1 MTRQEFIDNVET
13 WDELK
18 DFCYDVN
25 CDYCDE
31 VYSADSRDDCIN
43 EDLAD
48 MARNAD
54 SWQELLGQLQD
65 IETGWDYYIHGDYGV
80 WSGTEDGDDIFG
92 DYKDDVLEWMDNN
105 DYWDEDDEEEEVE
118 EEPAPDDEDPE
129 DEEPVEEED
138 VSIAELFT
146 TCNSKLQ
153 KIDADTE
160 AAARAAE
167 EEAEEA
173 FNDFCAEVGVTVT
186 VEIKGGNA

>member
-1 MTRQEFIDNVET
+1 MTRQEFIDNVTT
-13 WDELK
+13 WSELLY
-18 DFCYDVN
+18 FCYDENIDFCEDVYTE
-25 CDYCDE
+25 DAKDE
-31 VYSADSRDDCIN
+31 YFDDI
-43 EDLAD
+43 LVD
-48 MARNAD
+48 MARDAG
-54 SWQELLGQLQD
+54 SWQELYDRLEK
-65 IETGWDYYIHGDYGV
+65 IPTGYDYYIRDDYGDFE
-80 WSGTEDGDDIFG
+80 GADDDDF
-92 DYKDDVLEWMDNN
+92 DSHYEDVLEYMDDNE
-105 DYWDEDDEEEEVE
+105 YWDDDDGDEDYE
-118 EEPAPDDEDPE
+118 EEPVREEYVDPE

-167 EEAEEA
+167 EEDEEA

>member
-1 MTRQEFIDNVET
+1 MTRQEFIDNVTT
-13 WDELK
+13 WSELL
-18 DFCYDVN
+18 DFCYDEDIDFCEDVYTEDAKD
-25 CDYCDE
+25 DYFNDML
-31 VYSADSRDDCIN
+31 V
-43 EDLAD
+43 D
-48 MARNAD
+48 MARDAG
-54 SWQELLGQLQD
+54 SWRELYDRLEE
-65 IETGWDYYIHGDYGV
+65 IPTGYDYYIRDYYGDFEGA
-80 WSGTEDGDDIFG
+80 DDDDF
-92 DYKDDVLEWMDNN
+92 DSRYEDVLEYMDDNE
-105 DYWDEDDEEEEVE
+105 YWGDDEEEEVE

-167 EEAEEA
+167 EEDEEA

>member
-1 MTRQEFIDNVET
+1 MTRQEFIDNVTT
-13 WDELK
+13 WSELL
-18 DFCYDVN
+18 DFCYDENIDFCEDVYTE
-25 CDYCDE
+25 DAKDE
-31 VYSADSRDDCIN
+31 YFDDI
-43 EDLAD
+43 LVD
-48 MARNAD
+48 MARDAGC
-54 SWQELLGQLQD
+54 WQELYNRLEE
-65 IETGWDYYIHGDYGV
+65 IPTGYDYYIRDDYGDFE
-80 WSGTEDGDDIFG
+80 GADDDDF
-92 DYKDDVLEWMDNN
+92 DSHYEDVLEYMDDNE
-105 DYWDEDDEEEEVE
+105 YWDDDDGDEDYE
-118 EEPAPDDEDPE
+118 EEPVREEYVDPE

-167 EEAEEA
+167 EEDEEA

>member
-1 MTRQEFIDNVET
+1 MTRQEFIDNVTT
-13 WDELK
+13 WSELLY
-18 DFCYDVN
+18 FCYDENIDFCEDVYTE
-25 CDYCDE
+25 DAKDE
-31 VYSADSRDDCIN
+31 YFDDI
-43 EDLAD
+43 LVD
-48 MARNAD
+48 MARDAG
-54 SWQELLGQLQD
+54 SWQELYDRLEE
-65 IETGWDYYIHGDYGV
+65 IPTGYDYYIRDDYGDFE
-80 WSGTEDGDDIFG
+80 GADDDDF
-92 DYKDDVLEWMDNN
+92 DSHYEDVLEYMDDNE
-105 DYWDEDDEEEEVE
+105 YWDDDDGDEDYE
-118 EEPAPDDEDPE
+118 EEPVREEYVDPE

>member
-1 MTRQEFIDNVET
+1 MTRHEFIDEVTT
-13 WDELK
+13 WSDLIS
-18 DFCYDVN
+18 FCYDEDIDF
-25 CDYCDE
+25 CED
-31 VYSADSRDDCIN
+31 VYSEDAKN
-43 EDLAD
+43 EYFDEELVN
-48 MARNAD
+48 MARDAS
-54 SWQELLGQLQD
+54 SWQELCDRLEE
-65 IETGWDYYIHGDYGV
+65 IPTGYDYYIRDDYGDFE
-80 WSGTEDGDDIFG
+80 GADDDDF
-92 DYKDDVLEWMDNN
+92 DSRYEDVLEYMDENEC
-105 DYWDEDDEEEEVE
+105 WDDDGEDEEEPVRE
-118 EEPAPDDEDPE
+118 EYVDPE

-167 EEAEEA
+167 EEDEEA

>member
-1 MTRQEFIDNVET
+1 MTRQEFIDEVTT
-13 WDELK
+13 WSELL
-18 DFCYDVN
+18 DFCYSENIDF
-25 CDYCDE
+25 CDD
-31 VYSADSRDDCIN
+31 VYSEDAKDDYFN
-43 EDLAD
+43 SELVE

-54 SWQELLGQLQD
+54 DWRDLQSRLED
-65 IETGWDYYIHGDYGV
+65 IPDGYDYYINDDY
-80 WSGTEDGDDIFG
+80 DGFRGADDDDFDDHKDDILE
-92 DYKDDVLEWMDNN
+92 YMDDNE
-105 DYWDEDDEEEEVE
+105 YWDDDEEEEVE
-118 EEPAPDDEDPE
+118 EEPAPDDDEDPE
-129 DEEPVEEED
+129 DEESVEEED

-167 EEAEEA
+167 EENEEA

>member
-1 MTRQEFIDNVET
+1 MTRQEFIDNVTT
-13 WDELK
+13 WSELL
-18 DFCYDVN
+18 DFCYDENIYFCEDVYTEDAKD
-25 CDYCDE
+25 DYFNDML
-31 VYSADSRDDCIN
+31 V
-43 EDLAD
+43 D
-48 MARNAD
+48 MARDAGN
-54 SWQELLGQLQD
+54 WQELYNRLEE
-65 IETGWDYYIHGDYGV
+65 IPTGYDYYIRDDYGDFE
-80 WSGTEDGDDIFG
+80 GADDDDF
-92 DYKDDVLEWMDNN
+92 DSRYEDVLEYMDDNE
-105 DYWDEDDEEEEVE
+105 YWDDDDGDEDYE
-118 EEPAPDDEDPE
+118 EEPVREEYVDPE

-167 EEAEEA
+167 EEDEEA

>member
-1 MTRQEFIDNVET
+1 MTRQEFIDEVT
-13 WDELK
+13 MWSELI
-18 DFCYDVN
+18 DFCYNENINFCND
-25 CDYCDE
+25 
-31 VYSADSRDDCIN
+31 VYSEDEKDDYFNN
-43 EDLAD
+43 ELVE
-48 MARNAD
+48 MARKAD
-54 SWQELLGQLQD
+54 DWRDLQSRLED
-65 IETGWDYYIHGDYGV
+65 IPDGCYYYINDDYG
-80 WSGTEDGDDIFG
+80 GFRGADDDDFDDHKDDILE
-92 DYKDDVLEWMDNN
+92 YMDDNE
-105 DYWDEDDEEEEVE
+105 YWDDEEEEEVE

-138 VSIAELFT
+138 VSIAELFA

-167 EEAEEA
+167 EEDEEA

>member
-1 MTRQEFIDNVET
+1 MTRQEFIDNVTT
-13 WDELK
+13 WSELL
-18 DFCYDVN
+18 DFCY
-25 CDYCDE
+25 
-31 VYSADSRDDCIN
+31 N
-43 EDLAD
+43 EDIYFCEDVYTEDAKDDYFNDMLVD
-48 MARNAD
+48 MARDAG
-54 SWQELLGQLQD
+54 SWRELYDRLEE
-65 IETGWDYYIHGDYGV
+65 IPTGYDYYIRDDYGDFE
-80 WSGTEDGDDIFG
+80 GADDDDF
-92 DYKDDVLEWMDNN
+92 DSRYEDVLEYMDDNE
-105 DYWDEDDEEEEVE
+105 YWDDDEEEEVE

-167 EEAEEA
+167 EEDEEA

>member
-1 MTRQEFIDNVET
+1 MTRQEFIDNVTT
-13 WDELK
+13 WSELLY
-18 DFCYDVN
+18 FCYDENIDFCEDVYTE
-25 CDYCDE
+25 DAKDE
-31 VYSADSRDDCIN
+31 YFDDI
-43 EDLAD
+43 LVD
-48 MARNAD
+48 MARDAG
-54 SWQELLGQLQD
+54 SWQELYDRLEE
-65 IETGWDYYIHGDYGV
+65 IPTGYDYYIRDDYGDFE
-80 WSGTEDGDDIFG
+80 GADDDDF
-92 DYKDDVLEWMDNN
+92 DSHYEDVLEYMDCNE
-105 DYWDEDDEEEEVE
+105 YWDDDDGDEDYE
-118 EEPAPDDEDPE
+118 EEPVREEYVDPE

-167 EEAEEA
+167 EEDEEA

>member
-1 MTRQEFIDNVET
+1 MTRQEFIDNVTT
-13 WDELK
+13 WSELL
-18 DFCYDVN
+18 DFCYDESIYFCEDVYTEDAKD
-25 CDYCDE
+25 DYFNDMLVE
-31 VYSADSRDDCIN
+31 
-43 EDLAD
+43 
-48 MARNAD
+48 MARDAG
-54 SWQELLGQLQD
+54 SWRELYDRLEE
-65 IETGWDYYIHGDYGV
+65 IPTGYDYYIRDDYGDFE
-80 WSGTEDGDDIFG
+80 GADDDDF
-92 DYKDDVLEWMDNN
+92 DSRYEDVLEYMDDNE
-105 DYWDEDDEEEEVE
+105 YWDDDEEEEVE

-167 EEAEEA
+167 EEDEEA